1 MTKNNYTVNTPTFKH
16 MIETNLTIRHH
27 IASLLPYLKESD
39 LKRYQEFFRYTER
52 LDKKIYVTIKD

>member
-1 MTKNNYTVNTPTFKH
+1 MAREIYEVEAPIFKH
-16 MIETNLTIRHH
+16 MLETNLTIRHH